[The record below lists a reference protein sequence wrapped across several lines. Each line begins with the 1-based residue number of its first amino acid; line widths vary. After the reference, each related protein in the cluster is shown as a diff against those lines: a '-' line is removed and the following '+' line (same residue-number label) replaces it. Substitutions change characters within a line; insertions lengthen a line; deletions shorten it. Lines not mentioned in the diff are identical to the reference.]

1 MSQNDVF
8 SQIKNMDK
16 RERNALLEK
25 LMGALSP
32 EQQKMVQNVV
42 RDKKQMEK
50 VQNNLKSEDISA
62 LIAGLSGGGDAR
74 DFLQS
79 PQVIDRLKEILR

>member
-25 LMGALSP
+25 LMGALTH
-32 EQQKMVQNVV
+32 EQQKMVQGVV

-50 VQNNLKSEDISA
+50 VKNNLKAEDIST
-62 LIAGLSGGGDAR
+62 LISGLSKEGDAQ

-79 PQVIDRLKEILR
+79 PQVINRLKEILR

>member
-25 LMGALSP
+25 LMGALTP
-32 EQQKMVQNVV
+32 EQQKMVKGVV

-50 VQNNLKSEDISA
+50 VQNKINSEDISN
-62 LIAGLSGGGDAR
+62 LIAGLSQTGDAR

-79 PQVIDRLKEILR
+79 PQVINRLKEILE

>member
-25 LMGALSP
+25 LMGALTP
-32 EQQKMVQNVV
+32 EQQKMVQGVV

-50 VQNNLKSEDISA
+50 VKNNLKAEDIST
-62 LIAGLSGGGDAR
+62 LISGLSKEGDAQ

-79 PQVIDRLKEILR
+79 PQVINRLKEILR